1 MDLFSVI
8 REAFQKQA
16 SDLFLS
22 AGKPIYMRRQGKLS
36 IYQRRALSAHQMEE
50 ICRSLLSPSQFDR
63 LRSAEEIDLALFHP
77 DGFRVR
83 LHVYL
88 QSGQLS
94 LSIRLF
100 PKEIPLPEE
109 IGIPSVVQQLVHKE
123 QGLLLITGPTG
134 SGKSTTLAAL
144 IHDLNQKVTKRIIT
158 LEDPIEYVHRSY
170 LSMIEQRQVGRDT
183 VSFLTGLRAALRQD
197 PDLILLGELRD
208 LETMQAAI
216 QAAETGKLVL
226 ATLHTDR
233 SISAISRFI
242 DVFPAMQQNQ
252 IRAQLSMNLLAVV
265 AQRLVPKRNS
275 ITERVAVFEV
285 LINTPAVSHLIRT
298 DQLHQLPSLLQT
310 GQGQGMQSMERA
322 LQKLQS
328 EGLFDG
334 SLALKWSDQVGE
346 QNG

>member
-1 MDLFSVI
+1 MELFAVI
-8 REAFQKQA
+8 RGAFQNQA

-22 AGKPIYMRRQGKLS
+22 AGKPIYMRRQGEL
-36 IYQRRALSAHQMEE
+36 ILYQRRVLSAYQLEE
-50 ICRSLLSPSQFDR
+50 ICRSILSPAQIDR
-63 LRSAEEIDLALFHP
+63 LRAAEEIDLALFHP
-77 DGFRVR
+77 EGFRVR

-88 QSGQLS
+88 QSGQLG

-100 PKEIPLPEE
+100 PKEIPMPEE
-109 IGIPSVVQQLVHKE
+109 LGIPPVLQQLIYKE

-134 SGKSTTLAAL
+134 SGKSTTLASL
-144 IHDLNQKVTKRIIT
+144 IHDLNQKESKRIIT
-158 LEDPIEYVHRSY
+158 LEDPIEYVHHSC
-170 LSMIEQRQVGRDT
+170 LSMIEQRQIGRDT
-183 VSFLTGLRAALRQD
+183 ASFLTGLRAALRQD

-208 LETMQAAI
+208 LETMQAAM
-216 QAAETGKLVL
+216 QAAETGRLVL

-252 IRAQLSMNLLAVV
+252 IRTQLSMSLLAVI
-265 AQRLVPKRNS
+265 AQRLLPKRNS
-275 ITERVAVFEV
+275 IAERVAVFEV

-322 LQKLQS
+322 LQQLKRQ
-328 EGLFDG
+328 GLLDR
-334 SLALKWSDQVGE
+334 SLKWSDRMVDQYG
-346 QNG
+346 N